1 MKIYALQC
9 HYLQHVFSVYQQ
21 HKKRQCTLRLK
32 KLLDKILDNFWEKI
46 LLQLV
51 KFTNLFQQQQ
61 EGKNK

>member
-1 MKIYALQC
+1 M
-9 HYLQHVFSVYQQ
+9 
-21 HKKRQCTLRLK
+21 RLK

-61 EGKNK
+61 EGALTVRGIFRSFKEKNDRKSKYWIVIN